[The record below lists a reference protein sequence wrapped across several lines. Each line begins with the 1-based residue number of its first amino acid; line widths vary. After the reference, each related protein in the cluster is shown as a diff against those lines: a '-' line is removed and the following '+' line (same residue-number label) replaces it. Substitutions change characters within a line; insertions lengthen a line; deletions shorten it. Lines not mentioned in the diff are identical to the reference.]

1 MRYSSACKELTDTT
15 QKTMTMILTDT
26 KNQFTDTVQDA
37 KKKIHLCAWI
47 SITAVILCATLCA
60 LVVLWSR

>member
-1 MRYSSACKELTDTT
+1 MT
-15 QKTMTMILTDT
+15 QA
-26 KNQFTDTVQDA
+26 A
-37 KKKIHLCAWI
+37 KKKICLCAWI